1 MFWTFA
7 NPPPHSN
14 SIFNLLYNYT
24 LNIKWLFHT
33 HGYPLWVSDMIFEQP
48 LSIDENSMSISAWPT
63 MPTYCY
69 SFRSFFLEVSVYM
82 DLTVS
87 ISNNIALLNRNYIQ
101 GLCSAQTYNLNEIP
115 FLTRN
120 ISFRLTV
127 CSLLNFKWER
137 RPAQVSWVI
146 HVSKKVATLQK
157 TLTNW
162 LSHGINIWLYPTS

>member
-1 MFWTFA
+1 MAFSHPRLPPLSEWYDFWTAPKHWWKFHVYLSMAGYA
-7 NPPPHSN
+7 NKTA
-14 SIFNLLYNYT
+14 IF
-24 LNIKWLFHT
+24 
-33 HGYPLWVSDMIFEQP
+33 SD
-48 LSIDENSMSISAWPT
+48 L
-63 MPTYCY
+63 
-69 SFRSFFLEVSVYM
+69 FLEVSVYM

-127 CSLLNFKWER
+127 CCLLNFKCEP